1 VQNDI
6 NGVPSRGT
14 QFRFSD
20 WSPFLH
26 APDDEAAG
34 RTQSEEAKRVLIV
47 EDDFLIASEMEA
59 ALTEA
64 GFEVV
69 GVVPTGEEALELAQ
83 ARALTLAVM
92 DIKLAGDFDGVDS
105 ALELFRTHGVR
116 SVFASAYSDPE
127 IRLRADPAAPLGWL
141 QKPYTMTA
149 LTAMVRQAVNE
160 LRKKRR

>member
-1 VQNDI
+1 MQNDI
-6 NGVPSRGT
+6 KGVPSHGT
-14 QFRFSD
+14 QSRFSD
-20 WSPFLH
+20 WNPSLH
-26 APDDEAAG
+26 APDDQAGG
-34 RTQSEEAKRVLIV
+34 RTQSEEPKRVLIV

-83 ARALTLAVM
+83 ARPPTMAVM
-92 DIKLAGDFDGVDS
+92 DVKLAGDHDGVDT

-116 SVFASAYSDPE
+116 SIFASAYSDPE
-127 IRLRADPAAPLGWL
+127 TRLRAVPAAPLGWL

-149 LTAMVRQAVNE
+149 LTAIVRQALNE
-160 LRKKRR
+160 LRKKGR